1 MDEKLQRILENV
13 LEVDSID
20 DAASSETVTSW
31 DSLRHLQLITAIE
44 EEYGIQFEPEEMME
58 LHTVSAIAAALA
70 RRA

>member
-20 DAASSETVTSW
+20 DAASSETVASW